1 MSHLSDRL
9 ASLVDGEL
17 DHDGRD
23 RVLAH
28 LAACA
33 ECRREADDLR
43 ALKARLARL
52 SDPPAPP
59 ELIARL
65 LALGTTTPARPSD
78 PPCAPPPG
86 SAVAPGTARPR
97 AQRRP
102 RRRPGSTRP
111 GLGRPRATRFAL
123 AGGALAAAA
132 LGTAFAVGGPTP
144 GPRPAVVPP
153 VGSYAVE
160 HAATAREVPFGD
172 LASVAAVTASVPAV
186 TVSVPRSVPRATVS
200 VPGEP
205 AR

>member
-1 MSHLSDRL
+1 MSHLRDRL
-9 ASLVDGEL
+9 AALVDGEL

-28 LAACA
+28 LAACD

-65 LALGTTTPARPSD
+65 LALGPPAPTPPPD
-78 PPCAPPPG
+78 PPCGPPPG

-97 AQRRP
+97 GPRRP
-102 RRRPGSTRP
+102 RRRPRRHRGSTRP

-123 AGGALAAAA
+123 VGGALAAAA
-132 LGTAFAVGGPTP
+132 LGTAFAVGGPAAAP
-144 GPRPAVVPP
+144 PSAVVPP
-153 VGSYAVE
+153 AGSYAVE
-160 HAATAREVPFGD
+160 HPTTAREVPFGD
-172 LASVAAVTASVPAV
+172 LASVAPTTASIPAV
-186 TVSVPRSVPRATVS
+186 TVSFPGATV
-200 VPGEP
+200 PIAGQP